1 MARKVE
7 EEGEATPSVK
17 FTVLLRREEL
27 ERLAKSFGVSLDRM
41 LELGAC
47 SPAQEVRG
55 LQAYE
60 CELASTVLDEG
71 TGQLKVRFNP
81 YVAAALGEKPLDT
94 FTRAKMLT
102 LG

>member
-7 EEGEATPSVK
+7 EEELTPSVK

-27 ERLAKSFGVSLDRM
+27 EKLAKSFGVNLERM

-47 SPAQEVRG
+47 SPAQEVRN
-55 LQAYE
+55 LQVYE

-71 TGQLKVRFNP
+71 TGQLKVRLNP
-81 YVAAALGEKPLDT
+81 YVAAALGEKPLDA
-94 FTRAKMLT
+94 FSRAKMLP